1 MVSIPQA
8 CHQIVSSALHTILVV
23 LSMFMLLSD
32 VQLDRR
38 SVLQH
43 QSTLLFQHVDHTVG
57 DQTVFVTNFC
67 VLLLQEVCDI
77 IYTRVPT
84 RTTYEGIPGYPSL
97 SVDGPY

>member
-8 CHQIVSSALHTILVV
+8 CHQIVSSALHTILDV
-23 LSMFMLLSD
+23 LSMCMFLSD
-32 VQLDRR
+32 VWLDR
-38 SVLQH
+38 SVLEH
-43 QSTLLFQHVDHTVG
+43 QSTLLFQHVNHTVG